1 MTNLTKEKSVDLMRA
16 IFYNAAVPVSV
27 QNRHD
32 SKPAD

>member
-16 IFYNAAVPVSV
+16 TSYDAAVPVSV